1 MNTAIA
7 KINGSSLMTEA
18 TLTAGKLKSAE
29 DFMKKLNE
37 EPPADELRPTPDGKA
52 RTLPISFVQM
62 KLDEIYVGQWGTTQ
76 MEINLIGN
84 EIMGNL
90 ILWVIHPITG
100 LKIERP
106 GTAAVQITVDAVPA
120 HMKFKD
126 GDSPELTAQKNKER
140 NTWALDMQ
148 NKKPNALKMNAPNLK
163 SECIKNAAA
172 TLGKVFG
179 RDINRKA
186 DDVDSYESIY
196 SDEIEVNEVKAEVE
210 AQFNNCSTKEELA
223 AIWNKYPELHG
234 NPQFK
239 KLFASKKAKLSFK

>member
-7 KINGSSLMTEA
+7 KANGSSLMAEA
-18 TLTAGKLKSAE
+18 TFTAGKLKSAE

-37 EPPADELRPTPDGKA
+37 EPPDNELRATPDGRA

-62 KLDEIYVGQWGTTQ
+62 KLDEIYIGQWGTTELRLMQ
-76 MEINLIGN
+76 VGN
-84 EIMGNL
+84 EIVGNL

-106 GTAAVQITVDAVPA
+106 GTAAIQITVDAVPEEI
-120 HMKFKD
+120 KKD
-126 GDSPELTAQKNKER
+126 NRAGNA
-140 NTWALDMQ
+140 WALDMQ
-148 NKKPNALKMNAPNLK
+148 NKKPNALYLSAPKLK
-163 SECIKNAAA
+163 SECIKNAAG

-186 DDVDSYESIY
+186 DDVDIYESIY

-210 AQFNNCSTKEELA
+210 AQLNNCTTKDGLA
-223 AIWNKYPELHG
+223 AIWNNYPELHG

-239 KLFASKKAKLSFK
+239 KLFSSKKAKLSFK